1 MKKLFILSAILLSF
15 GFVNAQTI
23 WTSETKLKGTIGKY
37 EIVMTLA
44 VPYGGATPY
53 FIVGEYYYSSKKK
66 NIDLCSED
74 DEKIIERVDGNETG
88 YFILGDWNKKI
99 GQPVVGSWHTMD
111 GRKSY
116 PVNLKVIGKGKY

>member
-1 MKKLFILSAILLSF
+1 MKKLFISSAILLSF

-23 WTSETKLKGTIGKY
+23 WTSETKLKGTIGTY

-44 VPYGGATPY
+44 VPYGGGSTCLT
-53 FIVGEYYYSSKKK
+53 IGEYYYSSKKK

-88 YFILGDWNKKI
+88 YFILGDWDKKI
-99 GQPVVGSWHTMD
+99 GQPVVGTWHSMD
-111 GRKSY
+111 GKKSY
-116 PVNLKVIGKGKY
+116 SVNLKVIGKGKY